1 MLNSYIPMAKLAAQ
15 LVAGFGVSKIVAD
28 IVKNNVVI
36 TSTVQDVSVKV
47 GGFVLGSML
56 IEQSSQHIDRQINDV
71 VAWYE
76 KKNAST
82 NASE

>member
-28 IVKNNVVI
+28 IVKNNVVV